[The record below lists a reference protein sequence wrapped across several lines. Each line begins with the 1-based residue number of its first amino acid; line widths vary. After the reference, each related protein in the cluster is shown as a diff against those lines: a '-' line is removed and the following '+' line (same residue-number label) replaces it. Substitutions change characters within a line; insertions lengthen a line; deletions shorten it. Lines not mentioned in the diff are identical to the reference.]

1 MNSEAPTPHPPFARF
16 FALPQKMTDQVRGL
30 VDGALDKVFDE
41 PFDIRSANDFERVLL
56 EPSNVGRSGAAA
68 SALAGFVAMAT
79 PFAERTLRLVRV
91 GGKAPLPAA
100 RAAKY
105 AAVAV
110 PIGMQLSTTVRR
122 GVREIQALASYLIH
136 KLRDAG
142 LEPERGLVRALTVS
156 LYLDPDRRPNLQLT
170 AGKAATSLSRV
181 WIFRAI
187 GTDSENHV
195 RKRGQAWILA
205 IERLDLAT
213 LARDPTLARDQGARP
228 DGNEL
233 TS

>member
-1 MNSEAPTPHPPFARF
+1 MNHYPSRPISPLARLVSLPTR
-16 FALPQKMTDQVRGL
+16 MTDQVRSL

-41 PFDIRSANDFERVLL
+41 PFDIRTANDFERILL
-56 EPSNVGRSGAAA
+56 EPSNVGRSGGAA

-79 PFAERTLRLVRV
+79 PFAERALRLVRV
-91 GGKAPLPAA
+91 GGKAPIPAA

-110 PIGMQLSTTVRR
+110 PITVQLSTTVRR
-122 GVREIQALASYLIH
+122 GVREMQALSSYVIC

-142 LEPERGLVRALTVS
+142 VEPQRGFVRALTLS

-170 AGKAATSLSRV
+170 PGKAASSLSRI

-187 GTDSENHV
+187 GTDSDNHV
-195 RKRGQAWILA
+195 YKRGQAWIAA

-213 LARDPTLARDQGARP
+213 LAREHGGPPQ
-228 DGNEL
+228 L
-233 TS
+233 TA